1 LYCLDIAAGDVRWR
15 RDFGLG
21 RIGAVWCELSGDRLV
36 AYWDQG
42 VLCAMRA
49 STGEPLWDLAVS
61 ISTRGGEES
70 TGTSAFPCIIGDLV
84 FTWEKAGP
92 LVARRAADGSEV
104 WRLGLAALVGAT
116 LDEQAR
122 LEMSAVVVKG
132 SLLVTVPRLRSMS
145 ILVRPTDG
153 HIVWRRSEEQ
163 AGTNMVVDA
172 VGDPPAI
179 VMQIWD
185 RLMGIDLEKGTTLWS
200 LPIGNP
206 SWGMRAAT
214 VGDLLLISRGSECLV
229 ISHRIGGIVARVP
242 VGGRGY
248 GPTGMTVAA
257 TPQGIRLYTIGRG
270 FVSAW
275 DVTVPAAAPGP

>member
-1 LYCLDIAAGDVRWR
+1 
-15 RDFGLG
+15 
-21 RIGAVWCELSGDRLV
+21 
-36 AYWDQG
+36 
-42 VLCAMRA
+42 
-49 STGEPLWDLAVS
+49 
-61 ISTRGGEES
+61 
-70 TGTSAFPCIIGDLV
+70 
-84 FTWEKAGP
+84 
-92 LVARRAADGSEV
+92 
-104 WRLGLAALVGAT
+104 
-116 LDEQAR
+116 
-122 LEMSAVVVKG
+122 
-132 SLLVTVPRLRSMS
+132 
-145 ILVRPTDG
+145 
-153 HIVWRRSEEQ
+153 
-163 AGTNMVVDA
+163 
-172 VGDPPAI
+172 
-179 VMQIWD
+179 
-185 RLMGIDLEKGTTLWS
+185 MGIDLEKGTTLWS